1 MYMYKPGGG
10 GGGVYP
16 MYRYNSPP
24 PFYSE
29 RIRTVARFNFI
40 YTTSG
45 GGLAVIAQR
54 THGDFPSSSPADRK

>member
-10 GGGVYP
+10 GGSIPNVQVQL
-16 MYRYNSPP
+16 PP

-29 RIRTVARFNFI
+29 RIRSVARFNFI

>member
-10 GGGVYP
+10 GGEYTQCTGTT
-16 MYRYNSPP
+16 PP